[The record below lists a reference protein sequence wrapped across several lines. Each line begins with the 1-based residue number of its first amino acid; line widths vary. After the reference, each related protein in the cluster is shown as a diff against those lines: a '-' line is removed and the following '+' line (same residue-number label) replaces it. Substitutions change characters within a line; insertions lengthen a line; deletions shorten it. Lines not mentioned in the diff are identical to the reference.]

1 VMEPRGI
8 GPVMEPR
15 GIGELVGS
23 GRSLRNQGVLK
34 VTPRLQVETPIARHD
49 VEWWMTKF
57 KIFRIYFRFLRS
69 NNKKQLV
76 FQFK

>member
-1 VMEPRGI
+1 
-8 GPVMEPR
+8 VMEPR